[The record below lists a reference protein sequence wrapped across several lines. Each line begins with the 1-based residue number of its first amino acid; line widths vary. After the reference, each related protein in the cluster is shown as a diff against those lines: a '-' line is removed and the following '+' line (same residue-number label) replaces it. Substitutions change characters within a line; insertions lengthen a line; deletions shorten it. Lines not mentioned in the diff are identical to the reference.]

1 MWVGTVIRWRSPS
14 RCVPDSRVRWRA
26 RFAWVSPGPGGC
38 KSRILLPAGLVSSE
52 AASRCVEGCL
62 LAVSSPSSLEPPDKA
77 TYPARE
83 GSAFTAPSPPR
94 GLVSAADTLGAAS
107 PRCPGLAC
115 PQGKGE
121 RGCADRCEGSR
132 APETGLADAGEGGRS
147 TQSFVHGALLLS
159 RLRRHTQKGH
169 LRAAPSGSFPP
180 CGLALF
186 VVYAARVTYVP
197 LALCPVVTRDSRG
210 INPTSVPRVPC
221 CEPWGPRWPLG
232 ARVALAT
239 AMHAAT
245 CAA

>member
-38 KSRILLPAGLVSSE
+38 KSRILLPVGLVSSE

-115 PQGKGE
+115 LVRRGKESGDAPTGVRGAELPRPAWLTQGKE
-121 RGCADRCEGSR
+121 
-132 APETGLADAGEGGRS
+132 AGVLSPSSMELCC
-147 TQSFVHGALLLS
+147 FHG
-159 RLRRHTQKGH
+159 
-169 LRAAPSGSFPP
+169 F
-180 CGLALF
+180 
-186 VVYAARVTYVP
+186 
-197 LALCPVVTRDSRG
+197 VVTRRRV
-210 INPTSVPRVPC
+210 TSELLLLAPFLPVA
-221 CEPWGPRWPLG
+221 WPFLLFTLPG
-232 ARVALAT
+232 SL
-239 AMHAAT
+239 T
-245 CAA
+245 CPSPSVL